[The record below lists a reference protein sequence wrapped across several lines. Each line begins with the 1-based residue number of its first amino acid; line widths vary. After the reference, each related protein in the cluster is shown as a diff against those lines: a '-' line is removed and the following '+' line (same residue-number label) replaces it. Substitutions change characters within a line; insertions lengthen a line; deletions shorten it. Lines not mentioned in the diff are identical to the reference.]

1 MKIRS
6 KQLMGT
12 YKRNG
17 NVIKDYHIYTSD
29 NKEFKMRET
38 LNNGKKTVEY
48 IDMFFVSNAGRL
60 NQK

>member
-6 KQLMGT
+6 KSLIGT

-17 NVIKDYHIYTSD
+17 NIVKDYHIITSQS
-29 NKEFKMRET
+29 KEYKMRET
-38 LNNGKKTVEY
+38 FINGKKTVEY
-48 IDMFFVSNAGRL
+48 IDVFFESNAGRL